1 MQTTD
6 VEIAEL
12 VPPPTR
18 PIADPA
24 KLARMGSFDWAK
36 YRPIEVE
43 KDGARLVI
51 QSGMTRVE
59 AARRA
64 GVTTLP
70 AYVFPKSGA

>member
-6 VEIAEL
+6 VEIAKL

-18 PIADPA
+18 PLPDPV
-24 KLARMGSFDWAK
+24 KLARMGQFDWRK

-43 KDGARLVI
+43 KGGPRLIV

-64 GVTTLP
+64 GIPTLP
-70 AYVFPKSGA
+70 AYVFPKSGS